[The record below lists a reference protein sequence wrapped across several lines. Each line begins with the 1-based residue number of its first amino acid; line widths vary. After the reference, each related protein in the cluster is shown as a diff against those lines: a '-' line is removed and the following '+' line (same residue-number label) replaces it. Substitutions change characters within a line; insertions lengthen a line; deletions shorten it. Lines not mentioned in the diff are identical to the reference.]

1 MRYDPTAEA
10 LARIERKLD
19 LVMQHLGLHDYA
31 PPAPDPLTE
40 VRALIGQGKK
50 IQAIKVYRELTGV
63 GLKEAKDAV
72 EMLETRR

>member
-1 MRYDPTAEA
+1 MRYDPTADA

-19 LVMQHLGLHDYA
+19 LVMQHLDLHDHT
-31 PPAPDPLTE
+31 PATDPLHE

-50 IQAIKVYRELTGV
+50 IQAVKVYRDLTGV

-72 EMLETRR
+72 DMLELRR